1 MLWMLGIWFVPSPQ
15 STNFVSLRVN
25 STFLSLRFIIFSVTF
40 QFVFLIN
47 IKVWVHFI
55 WSWTFRKIIN
65 ILLFLNGKIDQQKIN
80 ENHESMKLV
89 IIKDDTLHS
98 LKNSTFYLKTSHFMN
113 KEEPPQAATLPVEPF
128 GTQLSSNFQHF
139 TLLGPKLTDVTIWS
153 KILSSIQIPIT
164 IIVAE
169 RWFLQH
175 VRVYNYCRCSV
186 CCTTEVKDL

>member
-1 MLWMLGIWFVPSPQ
+1 
-15 STNFVSLRVN
+15 
-25 STFLSLRFIIFSVTF
+25 
-40 QFVFLIN
+40 
-47 IKVWVHFI
+47 
-55 WSWTFRKIIN
+55 
-65 ILLFLNGKIDQQKIN
+65 
-80 ENHESMKLV
+80 MKLV

-98 LKNSTFYLKTSHFMN
+98 LKNSTFYLKTSHFMI

-169 RWFLQH
+169 R
-175 VRVYNYCRCSV
+175 
-186 CCTTEVKDL
+186 